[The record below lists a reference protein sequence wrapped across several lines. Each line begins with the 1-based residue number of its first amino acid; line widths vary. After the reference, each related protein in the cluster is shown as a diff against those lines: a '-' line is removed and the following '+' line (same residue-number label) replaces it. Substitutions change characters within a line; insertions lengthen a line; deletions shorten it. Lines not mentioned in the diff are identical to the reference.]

1 MSGIVGIM
9 TKSERGQIGSQLKQM
24 LEAMHHRGIDGAG
37 FLIGGAVQRGR
48 KLNQLNFSW
57 IKGRMAIGHVGL
69 AVAEGERDLQPLQSG
84 DGRISLLLNGNLYNC
99 AQLRSEVKGD
109 YEHKTG
115 NDSEVILHLV
125 ERHYH
130 GDLET
135 SVKEV
140 LPALDGV
147 YTLAV
152 TDHKRVV
159 LARDKIGLRQ
169 LYYCSDDDHIA
180 FASEKKS
187 LIAISGRYPE
197 IHRLVPGHMAI
208 LDGTSIRHFRFWSPE
223 SVRQADRIKDM
234 EEALQAYGRVIF
246 EAIRKRLDGRERVG
260 IIFSGGIDSLL
271 MAYLV
276 KRLEIPHTCYTAGRG
291 YQAADVGWASR
302 LAKQFGFPLKTKR
315 LTVDDIEEVLPEII
329 GTIEDHSL
337 NQVEAAVA
345 LYVSARMAEEAGEQV
360 IVTGQGPDEIFGG
373 YSWYSAVVDREGYDS
388 FERYSWEDTLL
399 GYKETFERE
408 NKIAT
413 ALGLQMS
420 VPYVD
425 PDVIGVAFRISPEL
439 KIKRGNDQIQ
449 KRIHREYAVSI
460 GIPEEIA
467 FRKKVAAQHGANI
480 HTALE
485 ELANRTGVTESVL
498 REVGYDPNRSV
509 VETLGSSS
517 RYGFRYGDHHLWKP
531 LSHVQYYLDAH
542 AANLNLLP
550 PGSRIH
556 WDETTRRLKAKG
568 AMKRGGV

>member
-1 MSGIVGIM
+1 MSGIVGII
-9 TKSERGQIGSQLKQM
+9 TKSERGRIGNQLKQM
-24 LEAMHHRGIDGAG
+24 LEAIRHRGRDGAG
-37 FLIGGAVQRGR
+37 FLIGGAVQRGTR
-48 KLNQLNFSW
+48 LNELNFSG

-69 AVAEGERDLQPLQSG
+69 GVAEGERDLQPAQSG
-84 DGRISLLLNGNLYNC
+84 DGRISLLLNGNIYNC
-99 AQLRSEVKGD
+99 GQLRSVVKGD
-109 YEHKTG
+109 YKHETG
-115 NDSEVILHLV
+115 SDSELILRLV
-125 ERHYH
+125 ERYYH
-130 GDLET
+130 GDLEA
-135 SVKEV
+135 SVKEL
-140 LPALDGV
+140 LPRLDGV
-147 YTLAV
+147 YALAV
-152 TDHKRVV
+152 TDSKQVV
-159 LARDKIGLRQ
+159 LARDEIGLRQ
-169 LYYCSDDDHIA
+169 LYYCSDDDHTA

-187 LIAISGRYPE
+187 LVAVSGDYPE
-197 IHRLVPGHMAI
+197 IHRLLPGHMAI
-208 LDGTSIRHFRFWSPE
+208 LDGTSIRHFRFWNPE

-246 EAIRKRLDGRERVG
+246 EAIRKRVDGRERVG

-271 MAYLV
+271 LAYLV
-276 KRLEIPHTCYTAGRG
+276 QKLGIPLTCYTAGRG
-291 YQAADVGWASR
+291 DQAADVGWASR

-315 LTVDDIEEVLPEII
+315 LTVDDIEELLPEII

-345 LYVSARMAEEAGEQV
+345 LYVSARTAKEAGERV

-373 YSWYSAVVDREGYDS
+373 YSWYPAVVDREGYES

-399 GYKETFERE
+399 GHKETFERE

-425 PDVIGVAFRISPEL
+425 PEVIGVAFRISPEL

-449 KRIHREYAVSI
+449 KRIHREFAVSI

-485 ELANRTGVTESVL
+485 ELANRTGVTESIL
-498 REVGYDPNRSV
+498 QQAGYDPSRSV
-509 VETLGSSS
+509 VEILGSSS

-531 LSHVQYYLDAH
+531 LPHVQYYLDSH
-542 AANLNLLP
+542 AANLTLLP
-550 PGSRIH
+550 PRSRIH
-556 WDETTRRLKAKG
+556 WDETTRRLEAKG
-568 AMKRGGV
+568 AIKRGGV